1 MKKVTHIIE
10 CGLLCL
16 LVAVGCGVSAWAE
29 WSLFVSFAPEPE
41 HLTAPITLALGALGA
56 LFVIAQFVFAGEAK
70 RLWQNGAHGL
80 AAVVAVACCL
90 LLAVSVFG
98 TASWFDTALVNKHNS
113 AEQQAAQQQQQIVG
127 GLLASANNEEQRG
140 NHWRAGELRREA
152 KQLASQTPQQQTTGV
167 QAEALDRW
175 LGEYRAAGLWLLA
188 ILADLIPL
196 LAVLVLRH
204 EQNNATEQTEP
215 NETGEQNS
223 ATEHN
228 KTNETDEQNSVPE
241 QQTTPATESS
251 ETANRPACV
260 DAMAW
265 VQGYIEQ
272 QQKVPPVREA
282 KAAGIG
288 YDRLNRCLEQLT
300 SDGQIEPKPAGRG
313 YQLKGSGGNKAT
325 INSTFKYQSRAT
337 NRDVQLESLE

>member
-1 MKKVTHIIE
+1 MKKATNIIE
-10 CGLLCL
+10 YGLLCL

-41 HLTAPITLALGALGA
+41 RLTAPITLALGALGG

-70 RLWQNGAHGL
+70 RLWHSGARGL
-80 AAVVAVACCL
+80 AAVVAFACCL

-113 AEQQAAQQQQQIVG
+113 AEQQAAQQQQQIVV

-152 KQLASQTPQQQTTGV
+152 KQLASQTPQQQTAGV
-167 QAEALDRW
+167 QAGALDRW

-215 NETGEQNS
+215 NETGEQN
-223 ATEHN
+223 TPN
-228 KTNETDEQNSVPE
+228 RTPE
-241 QQTTPATESS
+241 QSS
-251 ETANRPACV
+251 SPEQLTMPETANRPACA

-300 SDGQIEPKPAGRG
+300 SDGYIEPKASGRG
-313 YQLKGSGGNKAT
+313 YRLKPA
-325 INSTFKYQSRAT
+325 
-337 NRDVQLESLE
+337 E